1 MGLQRYKQKRNFG
14 STPEPAGKVVSR
26 KRGALKFVIQKHDA
40 TRLHYDFRL
49 ELNGVL
55 VSWAVPKGIPT
66 EKGDKRLAMHVED
79 HPMEYGGFEGII
91 PEGNYGA
98 GSVMLWDN
106 GTWEPLHD
114 PDAGLREGKIHFVLH
129 GKKLEGE
136 WTLVRMR
143 ARSEASGKDEWLLI
157 KSGENIKPISAKKDD
172 VSVLTQRTMAQIAGG
187 KSRTWQSNRAASP
200 RASFKERVAAAA
212 HKNTAKPKA
221 SAARRTRTR
230 QSSAKTRSKTADDD
244 AAARPPHDTAE
255 LLQDCPKESPRFIEP
270 MKARLVESLR
280 DNEPWL
286 LEIKHDGYRAI
297 AVKNGDDVELFSR
310 NHLKMTGKFSAIA
323 QAIRR
328 LPVERCVLD
337 GEIVALN
344 DRGQGSFQ
352 LLQNRDSI
360 SDADTIVFYLFDVLN
375 LDGRNMRDLPLTAR
389 RDLLQPLIANTSDPI
404 RFSAALNGAVDVV
417 MAQVKRLGLEG
428 IIAKKPTSKYEAGL
442 RTGSWVKLKS
452 VQEQEFIIGGYTQPK
467 GARDFF
473 GALLIGYYEGEKLM
487 FASKVGTGFDQAT
500 LRALFQQFKSLR
512 RDKCPFVNLPTKR
525 AGRFGQGV
533 SASEMRLCTWL
544 EPKLV
549 AQIRFTEWT
558 SDGGLRH
565 PVFLGLREDK
575 NAKEVVRE

>member
-1 MGLQRYKQKRNFG
+1 
-14 STPEPAGKVVSR
+14 
-26 KRGALKFVIQKHDA
+26 
-40 TRLHYDFRL
+40 
-49 ELNGVL
+49 
-55 VSWAVPKGIPT
+55 
-66 EKGDKRLAMHVED
+66 
-79 HPMEYGGFEGII
+79 MEYGGFEGII

-114 PDAGLREGKIHFVLH
+114 ADAGMREGKLHFVLH
-129 GKKLEGE
+129 GQKLEGE

-157 KSGENIKPISAKKDD
+157 KSGDNIKPISAKKDD
-172 VSVLTQRTMAQIAGG
+172 ESVLTQRTMAQIAGE
-187 KSRTWQSNRAASP
+187 KSRTWQSNRTAAP

-212 HKNTAKPKA
+212 HKSTAKPKA
-221 SAARRTRTR
+221 SAARRTRAR
-230 QSSAKTRSKTADDD
+230 QSSAKTRSKSADDD
-244 AAARPPHDTAE
+244 AAAGTPHGITE

-297 AVKNGDDVELFSR
+297 AVKKGDYVELFSR
-310 NHLKMTGKFSAIA
+310 NHLKMTAKFPSVAEA
-323 QAIRR
+323 VCA
-328 LPVERCVLD
+328 LPFDQFVID

-344 DRGQGSFQ
+344 EKGQGSFQ
-352 LLQNRDSI
+352 LLQNRERI
-360 SDADTIVFYLFDVLN
+360 TDTNSIVFYIFDLLN
-375 LDGRNMRDLPLTAR
+375 LEGRNVRDLPLTAR
-389 RDLLQPLIANTSDPI
+389 RNLLQPIIAKARDPI
-404 RFSAALNGAVDVV
+404 RFSAALKGDVDVV

-428 IIAKKPTSKYEAGL
+428 IIAKKTSSIYEVGQ
-442 RTGSWVKLKS
+442 RSGSWVKLKS
-452 VQEQEFIIGGYTQPK
+452 LNEQEFVIGGYTKPK

-473 GALLIGYYEGEKLM
+473 GALLIGYYEGDKLM

-500 LRALFQQFKSLR
+500 LRALFQQFKPLR

-525 AGRFGQGV
+525 GGRFGQGV
-533 SASEMRLCTWL
+533 SASEMRLCTWI

-558 SDGGLRH
+558 GDGGLRH

-575 NAKEVVRE
+575 RAREVVRE